1 MNTAG
6 IDVSHKSLVL
16 SVSKAG
22 KLGKARAFCNDPTGH
37 KALLK
42 ALRGAQVERVC
53 LEATGTYHLDLALLL
68 DAEGVALMV
77 LNPKAAKRFAE
88 ALLTRTKTDGVDA
101 GVLAQYAERMPF
113 TPWQR
118 PDDAV
123 LALRAVARQIEALK
137 KTRTGAR
144 NRRHAM
150 GQSVLTPAAVLDS
163 IERLIGE
170 CDAHIDALCAWAHEH
185 IAAHPALE
193 ARWRLL
199 LSAKGI
205 GEASAIELLG
215 ELLVLPADM
224 AAKQWVAMA
233 GMDPREV
240 SSGSSVNKPAR
251 LSKAGNRHLRQALY
265 MPALSAAR
273 NDPHIRAFYRH
284 LIEQRGLK
292 KIQAI
297 CAVMRK
303 LLHGIHAMFK
313 TGQPFD
319 SARLCPPRP
328 APAGAG

>member
-6 IDVSHKSLVL
+6 IDVSHKTLML

-22 KLGKARAFCNDPTGH
+22 KLGKAREFSNDAKGH

-42 ALRGAQVERVC
+42 ALKGAKVERVC

-77 LNPKAAKRFAE
+77 LNPKAAKRFGE
-88 ALLTRTKTDGVDA
+88 ALLTRNKTDAVDA

-113 TPWQR
+113 NPWQR
-118 PDDAV
+118 PNDEV
-123 LALRAVARQIEALK
+123 LALRAVARQIAALK
-137 KTRTGAR
+137 KTRTSAR
-144 NRRHAM
+144 NRLHAM
-150 GQSVLTPAAVLDS
+150 SQSGLTPSAVIDS

-170 CDAHIDALCAWAHEH
+170 CNEQIDALRAWACEH
-185 IAAHPALE
+185 IAVHPGLE
-193 ARWRLL
+193 QPFKLL

-205 GEASAIELLG
+205 AEASAIELLG
-215 ELLVLPADM
+215 ELLVLPEDM

-240 SSGSSVNKPAR
+240 SSGSSVNKGAR
-251 LSKAGNRHLRQALY
+251 LSKAGNRYLRQALY
-265 MPALSAAR
+265 MPALSATC
-273 NDPHIRAFYRH
+273 NDPHIRAFYLH

-292 KIQAI
+292 KIQAL

-313 TGQPFD
+313 SGQAFD

-328 APAGAG
+328 TPASAT